1 MEDEVLAV
9 TSYDFSV
16 FLHVSAVMIGFGA
29 TWAEAVMFPV
39 AAKMSPR
46 HLPYVHRLQL
56 VINKFLAA
64 PAILIVAG
72 TGIYQVSEGN
82 WDYGDLWVSGTIAIL
97 VVVAAILLA
106 YFIPTDRKL
115 LPMIEKE
122 IADLGG
128 GEIQLSQLSAAYIR
142 KGKLEGAIG
151 TLMGVLLIVA
161 IYFMTTKPGL

>member
-9 TSYDFSV
+9 TIYDFSV

-56 VINKFLAA
+56 VINKLLAA

-115 LPMIEKE
+115 LPIIEKE

-128 GEIQLSQLSAAYIR
+128 GEIQLSQLSAEYIR